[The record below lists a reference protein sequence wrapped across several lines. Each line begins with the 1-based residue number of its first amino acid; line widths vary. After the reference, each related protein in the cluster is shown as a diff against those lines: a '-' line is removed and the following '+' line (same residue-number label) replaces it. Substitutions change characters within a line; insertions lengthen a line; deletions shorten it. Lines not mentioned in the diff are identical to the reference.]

1 MMVTALLLFMV
12 CLIASTIGSIVGA
25 GGGVIIKPVLD
36 MIGILPVSTVSFCSG
51 CTVLVMAICSLLRGR
66 KNAVKLEV
74 RTSTVL
80 AIGAVIGGLVGKW
93 LFEQVRNGFGSEQLL
108 GAIQSVALT
117 VITIGVFL
125 YVCNK
130 NRLPSKQ
137 VSNLAAVVVIG
148 VFLGVIS
155 SFLGIGGGTSNVAVL
170 FFFFSMDAKQAAKNS
185 LYIIVFS
192 QVASILTSVVTASVP
207 AFSWLHLISMMLGGV
222 VSAFVGSAI
231 SKRIDNRGVEKL
243 LKILLAII
251 IVIDCY
257 NTVKYIC
264 LL

>member
-1 MMVTALLLFMV
+1 MAVAVLLFFV
-12 CLIASTIGSIVGA
+12 CLIASTVGAIVGA

-51 CTVLVMAICSLLRGR
+51 CTVLVMAVFSLLRGR

-93 LFEQVRNGFGSEQLL
+93 LFEQVRNGFGSERLL

-117 VITIGVFL
+117 VITVGVFL

-130 NRLPSKQ
+130 NRLPSKH
-137 VSNLAAVVVIG
+137 VTNLGAVVVIG
-148 VFLGVIS
+148 VFLGIIS

-192 QVASILTSVVTASVP
+192 QVVSILTSVVTASVP
-207 AFSWLHLISMMLGGV
+207 TFSWLHLISMMLGGIA
-222 VSAFVGSAI
+222 SAFVGSAI

-257 NTVKYIC
+257 NAVKYIC